1 MLTPSEC
8 RLFFWTVIN
17 GYRED
22 GDCQPTYLVQDIIF
36 HPIGYLTEPYRL
48 GDNDNERP

>member
-22 GDCQPTYLVQDIIF
+22 GRDCQPTYLVQDIITS
-36 HPIGYLTEPYRL
+36 I
-48 GDNDNERP
+48 